1 MNIRSYIKKKEK
13 HYEKILQANP
23 DIVVQESVERALPNL
38 KINTPLIGKEIT
50 SFSVR
55 EFHNSNM
62 KLKFYVDQK
71 ENREFIARFRG
82 WAFLHPKKTRNQKT
96 YLLVEDKTGKQKV
109 FSTGTTIRKD
119 VGKHFK
125 EDLCS
130 YSGFDVLVDKMDLFQ
145 GKNKFKLIVV
155 NDNEI
160 SISPA
165 FCEFTL

>member
-1 MNIRSYIKKKEK
+1 M
-13 HYEKILQANP
+13 
-23 DIVVQESVERALPNL
+23 
-38 KINTPLIGKEIT
+38 
-50 SFSVR
+50 
-55 EFHNSNM
+55 
-62 KLKFYVDQK
+62 
-71 ENREFIARFRG
+71 
-82 WAFLHPKKTRNQKT
+82 HPKKTRNQKT
-96 YLLVEDKTGKQKV
+96 YLLVEDKTGNQKV

-119 VGKHFK
+119 VGKYFK

-155 NDNEI
+155 NDKEI